1 MDNIRRHLIIQ
12 GRVQGVWFRDS
23 TRREANRLG
32 VFGWVRN
39 RVDGTVEIIAE
50 GREDKIQELISWCH
64 KGPPSANVASVHM
77 KEETWVGE
85 FSSFD
90 ISF

>member
-1 MDNIRRHLIIQ
+1 MDNLRSHLIIQ
-12 GRVQGVWFRDS
+12 GRVQGVWFRES

-39 RVDGTVEIIAE
+39 RIDGTVEIVAE

-64 KGPPSANVASVHM
+64 NGPPSANVTSVHA
-77 KEETWVGE
+77 KEETWTGE
-85 FSSFD
+85 FSTFD
-90 ISF
+90 ITF